1 MAEQTQLAVVGGGP
15 GGYVSAFRAAD
26 LGIDVTLIDL
36 DENPGGV
43 CLYRGC
49 IPSKALLHV
58 AKLLNETR
66 EATEWG
72 VTFGEP
78 QIDLDKLRDFKDRVV
93 ARMTGGLGQ
102 LSKARKVNYI
112 RGRARFT
119 SAQSLSIDVHD
130 GGTQDLTFEH
140 AVLATGSRPI
150 MLPAFDISSDRIMD
164 STGAL
169 ELADVPGRLLVV
181 GGGIVGLELGQV
193 YAALGSSVSV
203 VEMTDGLVPPGDR
216 DLVRILQKRLDSQFE
231 AIHLETKVTAVA
243 EDGDGLKVTMEPV
256 NGGDLIEER
265 YDRVLL
271 SIGRRPNSEDLGLE
285 NTKVQLD
292 ERGFVQADVQRRTAE
307 PTIFA
312 IGDVIGSALA
322 HTASHEGIVAAEVIS
337 GKRAAFEPNAIPSVV
352 YTDPELAWCGLTEAE
367 AKQQGRKVQVARFPW
382 AASGRATTL
391 DRNDG
396 VTKLIVDPETERVL
410 GVGIVGPG
418 AGELI
423 AEGVL
428 AVEMAALVSDVALSI
443 HPHPTLSET
452 VMEAA
457 EAFHGLSPHINA
469 PKRK

>member
-243 EDGDGLKVTMEPV
+243 EDGDGLRVTMEPV

>member
-243 EDGDGLKVTMEPV
+243 EDGDGLKVTMESV

-410 GVGIVGPG
+410 GAGIVGPG

>member
-130 GGTQDLTFEH
+130 GRTQDLTFEH

-181 GGGIVGLELGQV
+181 GGGIIGLELGQV
-193 YAALGSSVSV
+193 YAALGSNVSV

-243 EDGDGLKVTMEPV
+243 EDGDGLRVTMEPV

-367 AKQQGRKVQVARFPW
+367 AKQQGRKVQVACFPW

>member
-243 EDGDGLKVTMEPV
+243 EDGDGLRVTMEPV

-457 EAFHGLSPHINA
+457 EAFHGLSPHINV